1 MAAGRLYGRV
11 FSPTADVRD
20 ALGGTGLDAGRLY
33 GRGLSFPPR
42 VGADG
47 RMVWSVGEANI
58 RESIRVIL
66 MTQLKERIR
75 LPEFGGNL
83 ATFLFEPNTVTT
95 RSLLR
100 DQISRALARWE
111 QRITVESVAV
121 EPDPNDPQAAI
132 ATITYKL
139 VTTAAR
145 ERVSLS
151 ISLAG

>member
-1 MAAGRLYGRV
+1 M
-11 FSPTADVRD
+11 
-20 ALGGTGLDAGRLY
+20 DAGKLY

-47 RMVWSVGEANI
+47 RMVWSVGEVNI

-66 MTQLKERIR
+66 MTQFTERPHM
-75 LPEFGGNL
+75 PEFGGNL

-111 QRITVESVAV
+111 PRITVDAVAV
-121 EPDPNDPQAAI
+121 EPDPSDPQAAI

-145 ERVSLS
+145 ERVSIN

>member
-1 MAAGRLYGRV
+1 MM
-11 FSPTADVRD
+11 
-20 ALGGTGLDAGRLY
+20 DAGKLY

-47 RMVWSVGEANI
+47 RMMWSVGETNI

-66 MTQLKERIR
+66 MTQFNERIQ

-100 DQISRALARWE
+100 DQITRALARWE
-111 QRITVESVAV
+111 PRITVETVAV
-121 EPDPNDPQAAI
+121 ELDTNDAQAAI

>member
-1 MAAGRLYGRV
+1 MM
-11 FSPTADVRD
+11 
-20 ALGGTGLDAGRLY
+20 DAGKLY

-47 RMVWSVGEANI
+47 RMVWSAGEENI

-66 MTQLKERIR
+66 MTQLNERIR

-100 DQISRALARWE
+100 DQITRALARWE
-111 QRITVESVAV
+111 PRITVDSVSV
-121 EPDPNDPQAAI
+121 EPDPNDAEAAI
-132 ATITYKL
+132 ATITYTL
-139 VTTAAR
+139 VATSAR
-145 ERVSLS
+145 ECVSVG
-151 ISLAG
+151 ISLGG

>member
-1 MAAGRLYGRV
+1 M
-11 FSPTADVRD
+11 D
-20 ALGGTGLDAGRLY
+20 ASRLY

-42 VGADG
+42 VDAEG
-47 RMVWSVGEANI
+47 RMVWSAGEVNI

-66 MTQLKERIR
+66 MTQFNERLH

-83 ATFLFEPNTVTT
+83 ASFLFEPNTVTT
-95 RSLLR
+95 RSLIR
-100 DQISRALARWE
+100 DQINRALARWE
-111 QRITVESVAV
+111 PRIAVESVEV
-121 EPDPNDPQAAI
+121 EPDPADPQAAI

-139 VTTAAR
+139 ITTAAR